1 MNTRITRVEKK
12 KINPGLLAFEIIM
25 IVLAFI
31 FIYPVLYVLINSFK
45 PTADIIL
52 NPTGIPLH
60 FTLDNFIKVW
70 TTKGAGGITF
80 PAAVMNTAFLTAV
93 SVAGILLAS
102 SMAAYILVRTRT
114 KTSNAIFMMFAFFL
128 VIPFQVI
135 MVPLVVMATD
145 MQLKGIGGLVLMY
158 LGLGTPLAILMYH
171 GFIKNVPVSLEE
183 SASIDGAGRW
193 RIFFNIVLPLLNPIT
208 VTIAI
213 LDIIWIWNDFLL
225 PYIILRQ
232 GTLVLFQF
240 NFFGQFTQD
249 YGALTA
255 SLVMTSIP
263 VVALYIALQKFIL
276 RGITAGAEKG

>member
-1 MNTRITRVEKK
+1 M
-12 KINPGLLAFEIIM
+12 KIINNIVRYIKAKPLLFIFELVM
-25 IVLAFI
+25 IGVAFI
-31 FIYPVLYVLINSFK
+31 FIYVFLNSFK
-45 PTADIIL
+45 TTSEIVL
-52 NPTGIPLH
+52 NPTSFPLSIT
-60 FTLDNFIKVW
+60 FDNFIKVW

-80 PAAVMNTAFLTAV
+80 PMAVINTVLITGL
-93 SVAGILLAS
+93 SVAGILLISA
-102 SMAAYILVRTRT
+102 MAAYILVRTKTRT
-114 KTSNAIFMMFAFFL
+114 SGFFFMMFAFFL

-135 MVPLVVMATD
+135 MVPLFVMAAD
-145 MQLKGIGGLVLMY
+145 MQLKGISGLVLIY

-193 RIFFNIVLPLLNPIT
+193 RIFFHIVLPLLNPIT

-213 LDIIWIWNDFLL
+213 LDIIWVWNDFLL

-249 YGALTA
+249 FGALTA

-263 VVALYIALQKFIL
+263 VVVLYISLQRFIL